1 MKIYTAIKEIKQVI
15 KKPIR
20 KSDLVEYFSDKI
32 NKVNIIDI
40 NLNQL
45 KENIRL
51 QHDLNCNNYQEINS
65 LFNSSLKATTSLVEA
80 IQKSIRRLNLNI
92 SFFVIP

>member
-1 MKIYTAIKEIKQVI
+1 
-15 KKPIR
+15 
-20 KSDLVEYFSDKI
+20 VEYFSDKI
-32 NKVNIIDI
+32 NKVNLIDI

-45 KENIRL
+45 KDNLRL
-51 QHDLNCNNYQEINS
+51 QQDLGCNNYQEINS
-65 LFNSSLKATTSLVEA
+65 LYNTSLKATSSLVEA